1 MRSLTFGK
9 SLKALLAVVT
19 LVVGL
24 ASAEPAAAQPYYYQ
38 PRPTT
43 ITTTPPP
50 AHSSAVRWARSP
62 ARSSAVAR
70 IAAQDALI
78 GAGVGAVTGN
88 LLGRSKDATD
98 ERRAANGAAAVGQMN
113 QQAVAMAVTDSDL
126 VQMTRAGISE
136 DVIISTMRS
145 RGTRIDLS
153 PQSLIALR
161 QQGVSDRVVMAAQQ
175 MSAGSGYVPG
185 APAYGPTVVSEVP
198 PPPAVIVAPAY
209 RPYPYYYYPRPYYYG
224 HYHHHVIASASS
236 RYSVASRSRGS
247 SRRLRRIRPTT
258 ARRFPPWR

>member
-1 MRSLTFGK
+1 M
-9 SLKALLAVVT
+9 
-19 LVVGL
+19 
-24 ASAEPAAAQPYYYQ
+24 
-38 PRPTT
+38 
-43 ITTTPPP
+43 
-50 AHSSAVRWARSP
+50 
-62 ARSSAVAR
+62 
-70 IAAQDALI
+70 I

-88 LLGRSKDATD
+88 LLGRSKDAND
-98 ERRAANGAAAVGQMN
+98 ERRAANGASAVGQMN
-113 QQAVAMAVTDSDL
+113 QQAAAMAVTDIDL

-145 RGTRIDLS
+145 RGTRVDLS

-175 MSAGSGYVPG
+175 MGAGSGYAPG

-224 HYHHHVIASASS
+224 TITITARTRSSASGSKQERRHDEPSDSSGGKPCSS
-236 RYSVASRSRGS
+236 RHARVKRSRPS
-247 SRRLRRIRPTT
+247 P
-258 ARRFPPWR
+258 ARRSPPWR